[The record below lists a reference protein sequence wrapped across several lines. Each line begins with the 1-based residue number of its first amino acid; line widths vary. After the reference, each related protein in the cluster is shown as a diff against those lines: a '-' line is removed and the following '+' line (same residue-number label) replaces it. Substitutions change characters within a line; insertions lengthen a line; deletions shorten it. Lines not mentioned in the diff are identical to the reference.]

1 MKKLL
6 KTFFAALL
14 AFSAAAAFGAKTKVA
29 CVGDSITYGYGIED
43 RPNNSYPAQLG
54 RILGDKY
61 EVVNF
66 GVSGT
71 TAIRAGNFPYAS
83 TQKYEQALNYQP
95 DIVVIKLGTNDS
107 KAVNIAKISDFAAD
121 VKTLIAS
128 FKKLPSKPK
137 VYLCLPV
144 PAYINGTKPM
154 VINGDRIISEI
165 IPQLKKVAAD
175 DGEVELVDLFTPLSG
190 KGELFPDKIH
200 PNAEGASIMAK
211 IVAEKIR
218 EK

>member
-83 TQKYEQALNYQP
+83 TQKYEQSLNYQP

-107 KAVNIAKISDFAAD
+107 KAVNIAKVADFAAD
-121 VKTLIAS
+121 VKTLINS
-128 FKKLPSKPK
+128 FKKLTSKPK
-137 VYLCLPV
+137 IYICLPV
-144 PAYINGTKPM
+144 PAYINDTNPM
-154 VINGDRIISEI
+154 GINGDRIISEI